1 MILAES
7 LITPPELEPV
17 TAAEIRKSAR
27 VDDDRFDDEIDRL
40 IPAARET
47 AEQETGRRLVAQTW
61 RAELDAWPTD
71 GAIPLPQSPVI
82 SVTTVDYWDGAD
94 WATVDPA
101 VYRLVQVKCQLAE
114 IRLAPGQSWPTLGDE
129 VGALVRVDYVA
140 GYGEAAEDVPAGVR
154 QWIIAHAVH
163 WVANPAATTDR
174 EAPPNPYLARL
185 LDRTRFYG

>member
-17 TAAEIRKSAR
+17 TPVEVRKSAR
-27 VDDDRFDDEIDRL
+27 VDDDRFDAEIDRL
-40 IPAARET
+40 IPAGRET
-47 AEQETGRRLVAQTW
+47 AEQETGRRLMAQTW
-61 RAELDAWPTD
+61 RVELDAWPTD

-82 SVTTVDYWDGAD
+82 SVAGVTYWDGAE

-101 VYRLVQVKCQLAE
+101 VYRLVQVRCQEALVRPAV
-114 IRLAPGQSWPTLGDE
+114 GQSWPTLGDE

-140 GYGEAAEDVPAGVR
+140 GYGEERADVPPGVR
-154 QWIIAHAVH
+154 QWIIAHVVH
-163 WVANPAATTDR
+163 WIANPAATTDR